1 MSNLFWVHGGRWGWE
16 KRVGRGKGGGAKR
29 RKAKGLNGAK
39 KGIKSNPH
47 KPLPNPF
54 IINVI

>member
-1 MSNLFWVHGGRWGWE
+1 MVVGGDGRRGLEGGR
-16 KRVGRGKGGGAKR
+16 GGGAKR
-29 RKAKGLNGAK
+29 RKANGLRGAK